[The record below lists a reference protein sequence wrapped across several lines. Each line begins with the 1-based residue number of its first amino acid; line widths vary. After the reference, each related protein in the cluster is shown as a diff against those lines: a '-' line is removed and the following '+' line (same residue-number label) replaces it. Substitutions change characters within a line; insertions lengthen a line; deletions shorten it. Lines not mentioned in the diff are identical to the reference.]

1 MTTEIKKDLLQGQNH
16 INESNGIKDPRFETP
31 VMAID
36 LTPGSIP
43 EEYQEH
49 LKNGGDKIEG

>member
-1 MTTEIKKDLLQGQNH
+1 MTTEIKNVSLEGQNH
-16 INESNGIKDPRFETP
+16 ISEKNGIKDPRFETP

-49 LKNGGDKIEG
+49 LKNGGDKIAG